1 MENMEIRLEMT
12 KLGLKQW
19 KVAQL
24 LGISESAFCR
34 KMRTE
39 LPEDEKHK
47 ILTVIH
53 LYKQET
59 SDYKVVAAKVEKII
73 LFPDEQAADRYCE
86 NMKKYDSNFDLL
98 DYDNTGD
105 TYTIRVVES
114 FEDSPMLVSSMT
126 IDNDPNI

>member
-1 MENMEIRLEMT
+1 MT

-98 DYDNTGD
+98 DYEIPGIHTQL
-105 TYTIRVVES
+105 E
-114 FEDSPMLVSSMT
+114 
-126 IDNDPNI
+126 